1 MVRGGESSTKY
12 GWGRQHT
19 LMSRVMGQ
27 RVDWR
32 MRWTIDV
39 SGFGG
44 GRVIA
49 VVCAWVCV
57 CVSVSVSVCVCVCVS
72 VSERSERSVCLRT
85 APPLHRG

>member
-57 CVSVSVSVCVCVCVS
+57 CVSVCVCVCVSVCVCVCV
-72 VSERSERSVCLRT
+72 SERSVCLRT